1 MTIATYAYA
10 PAGAVGERRIAA
22 LDGWR
27 GVSILMVIF
36 GHLVDYRYAGN
47 SARIVLEFADAMS
60 TLGVCVFFVISG
72 LIITKLALR
81 ERDSAGSFSAR
92 RFYVRRLLRIVPPF
106 YAYLVFV
113 LALTALGAIG
123 QHSTQTLEAAT
134 FSCNLPQ
141 ANCGWFGGHS
151 WSLAYEEQFYLMF
164 PLLFL
169 AVGRDLRI
177 VIGLLFVTFVC
188 IPLVRF
194 AFHLGA
200 PWYLVMHATFYLS
213 FICAGALMAS
223 WRDVTARLCGA
234 PYGGYGALAALL
246 TLCGLVG
253 VEIVWH
259 LHPSVPRYE
268 AAHRLLPPVL
278 EPLCIAWLLGWSLQ
292 ARGAVVRLLET
303 GPIQFLGTI
312 SYSLY
317 LWQQLFTAPP
327 VDYGGAGWLFF
338 CPLMIVFAVLSYYLI
353 ERPCVRFAKRLGGAM
368 PVRATARWT
377 SEHAPVA
384 RDKL

>member
-1 MTIATYAYA
+1 MSSQGSAQF
-10 PAGAVGERRIAA
+10 AGAIAEKRIAA

-36 GHLVDYRYAGN
+36 GHLVDQRYG
-47 SARIVLEFADAMS
+47 SESPRIMHELADSIS
-60 TLGVCVFFVISG
+60 TLGVCIFFVISG

-81 ERDSAGSFSAR
+81 ERDNAGSFSAR
-92 RFYVRRLLRIVPPF
+92 KFYIRRLLRIVPPF

-113 LALTALGAIG
+113 LALAALGAIG
-123 QHSTQTLEAAT
+123 QHSSQTLQAAT

-141 ANCGWFGGHS
+141 ADCGWFGGHS
-151 WSLAYEEQFYLMF
+151 WSLAYEEQFYLIF
-164 PLLFL
+164 PLVFL

-177 VIGLLFVTFVC
+177 VIGLLFATFVC

-194 AFHLGA
+194 AFHLGP
-200 PWYLVMHATFYLS
+200 PWYAVMHATFFLS

-223 WRDVTARLCGA
+223 WRDVVARLCGG
-234 PYGGYGALAALL
+234 PYGGYAALAALL
-246 TLCGLVG
+246 TLCGLVA
-253 VEIVWH
+253 VEIVWN
-259 LHPSVPRYE
+259 LHPGVGRYE
-268 AAHRLLPPVL
+268 AAHRLLTPVL
-278 EPLCIAWLLGWSLQ
+278 MPVSVAWLLGWSLH

-327 VDYGGAGWLFF
+327 VDYGGAGWLLF
-338 CPLMIVFAVLSYYLI
+338 CPLMIVFAIVSYYLI
-353 ERPCVRFAKRLGGAM
+353 ERPCVRFAKRVGGGNAAQGHR
-368 PVRATARWT
+368 PGLPTLDRRTRAR
-377 SEHAPVA
+377 VG
-384 RDKL
+384 